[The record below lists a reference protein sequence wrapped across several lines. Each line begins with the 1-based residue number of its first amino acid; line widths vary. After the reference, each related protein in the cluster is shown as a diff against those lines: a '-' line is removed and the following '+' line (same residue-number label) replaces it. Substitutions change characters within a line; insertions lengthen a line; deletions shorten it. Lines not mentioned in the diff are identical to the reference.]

1 MATLRDHARHAV
13 LVAGVAVAV
22 GLVGASHP
30 EPVPMPTAE
39 TTSAVVVGIDAPSG
53 LDALEQV
60 CQAANELGEHAG
72 DQAEKRHHGNEQAD
86 ILAEDWAWRL
96 KHQLT
101 EPA

>member
-30 EPVPMPTAE
+30 EPAPMPSPE
-39 TTSAVVVGIDAPSG
+39 PVSAVVVGVDAPSG
-53 LDALEQV
+53 LDVLEQV
-60 CQAANELGEHAG
+60 CQYANDLGEHAG

-86 ILAEDWAWRL
+86 LLEEDRAWRL
-96 KHQLT
+96 AHEIV